1 MEDLVGYWKRES
13 IAGMTHRLF
22 FGILYFLLAVC
33 GFALAAHQKR
43 AGKDFRVLQLLG
55 FVALA
60 LAALKMWPH

>member
-1 MEDLVGYWKRES
+1 
-13 IAGMTHRLF
+13 MTHRLF

-33 GFALAAHQKR
+33 GFALAADQKR